1 MKAGLTIYR
10 RFSCHLVRGML
21 MLCLLCLLTP
31 AITATTTPGDV
42 SHSEDLFGQC
52 PLFDTVVRD
61 RMLSGKIT
69 VEEAFAE
76 LDSQNCPIIHGA
88 SITSP
93 QQLQTAVEHSLRI
106 EAAQLVAAG
115 HQKHPDNA
123 NCQRLGELTKMV
135 LDKSGP
141 LKMVMDELVTINCPA
156 LTSCEQFGPIKDQ
169 YSNGGL
175 NPSKAIAQLVE
186 QCSHFSPSAKAP
198 QQVVRNVV
206 EEGLGAPPGQSMAD
220 ECRRLSDMLYTIN
233 DDQRSTGDQQKAKRI
248 MEILCD
254 NKVPIINNCPLFQ
267 SVKARYKGGEVAAN
281 EAIAEMK
288 NSCPILSKELN
299 PAMIF
304 NFEEYGKYRDT
315 HYDLGH
321 KNHGHG
327 DSAKRSGTADASGC
341 GCGCGREIGRGQTK
355 KLFKRH
361 EEHDDSDVCL
371 PDGKS
376 ECNYEH
382 NFAQH
387 SETKVSGLER
397 LLGDV
402 FPKGNPALSSLL
414 ATFYISLFP
423 NLILFATPSSIPN
436 KVLRVMVGF
445 AVGGLLGDVFLH
457 LLPHMF
463 AGEHGHGHGH
473 SHSHGHEHGETSGD
487 HVRNTVYG
495 CTIFLGLMVFF
506 SVDKFMRLL
515 GAGGHSHSHHNH
527 SHAHAHVK
535 TTKQSGSSSAS
546 DNESKHRPRKRR
558 TPKAKRLARDANEA
572 DDEKETGDMLES
584 LSRADAKKPI
594 KLSAYLNLIA
604 DATHN
609 FTDGLAMS
617 ASFYLSHAAGLST
630 FVAVFF
636 HEIPHELG
644 DFAILVQSG
653 FSRTSAL
660 ASQFFTALG
669 AITGTIVGILIEESS
684 KGNSFNFSGL
694 YTTGVP
700 VFAPTI
706 LEGNDRSTL
715 ALFFGGILGMLPS
728 SVAGVPWSK
737 LVIPFTAGGFIY
749 VGTVSVLPDLLQPD
763 EEEDSDGEFPKGRA
777 ALRHSTKQK
786 AQRGITMA
794 FVELGAMLVG
804 LGIMAAIALSEE

>member
-1 MKAGLTIYR
+1 MTTALTAHR
-10 RFSCHLVRGML
+10 RLSCRVVRALLV
-21 MLCLLCLLTP
+21 LCLLCLLAP
-31 AITATTTPGDV
+31 AITATTTTAGDTNT
-42 SHSEDLFGQC
+42 SEDLFGRC
-52 PLFDTVVRD
+52 PLFDSVVRD
-61 RMLSGKIT
+61 RMLSGQIT
-69 VEEAFAE
+69 IEQAFAE
-76 LDSQNCPIIHGA
+76 LDSHNCPIIRGA

-93 QQLQTAVEHSLRI
+93 QQLQAAVEQSFQI
-106 EAAQLVAAG
+106 EAAQRAATS
-115 HQKHPDNA
+115 HQGYPGNA
-123 NCQRLGELTKMV
+123 NCQRLGELARV
-135 LDKSGP
+135 VWDGSGLP
-141 LKMVMDELVTINCPA
+141 KMVMDELVTINCPA
-156 LTSCEQFGPIKDQ
+156 LTSCEQFGSIKAQ
-169 YSNGGL
+169 YSNGDL
-175 NPSKAIAQLVE
+175 TPSKAIAQLVQ
-186 QCSHFSPSAKAP
+186 QCPHFSPPAMAP
-198 QQVVRNVV
+198 QQMVRNVV
-206 EEGLGAPPGQSMAD
+206 EERAGAPPGQSMTD

-233 DDQRSTGDQQKAKRI
+233 DNQRSTADQQAAQRI
-248 MEILCD
+248 MNTLCD
-254 NKVPIINNCPLFQ
+254 NKVPIINKCPLFQ

-281 EAIAEMK
+281 DAIAEMK

-304 NFEEYGKYRDT
+304 NFEEYGTCRDT
-315 HYDLGH
+315 HYDIGH
-321 KNHGHG
+321 ESHSHG
-327 DSAKRSGTADASGC
+327 DLEDRHGTADGNDC
-341 GCGCGREIGRGQTK
+341 GCGCGTGRDRAKQ
-355 KLFKRH
+355 LFKRH
-361 EEHDDSDVCL
+361 KEYDDSEVCL
-371 PDGKS
+371 PGGKS
-376 ECNYEH
+376 ECNH
-382 NFAQH
+382 KQNLVRH
-387 SETKVSGLER
+387 SESKVSGLER

-463 AGEHGHGHGH
+463 AGDHEHGHGHGH
-473 SHSHGHEHGETSGD
+473 GHAEESSD
-487 HVRNTVYG
+487 HVRHTVYG

-515 GAGGHSHSHHNH
+515 GAGGHSHSHHGH
-527 SHAHAHVK
+527 SHSHTK
-535 TTKQSGSSSAS
+535 TDKHSGSSSAS
-546 DNESKHRPRKRR
+546 DSDSKQRLRKRR
-558 TPKAKRLARDANEA
+558 TPKPKRLARDANEA
-572 DDEKETGDMLES
+572 DDEKEMGDILES
-584 LSRADAKKPI
+584 LPRTDTKKPI
-594 KLSAYLNLIA
+594 KHSAYLNLIA
-604 DATHN
+604 DAAHN

-694 YTTGVP
+694 YTAGVP
-700 VFAPTI
+700 VFAPAI
-706 LEGNDRSTL
+706 AEDHNRSLL

-763 EEEDSDGEFPKGRA
+763 EEDEEDGDFSKGRA
-777 ALRHSTKQK
+777 ALRHAARQK
-786 AQRGITMA
+786 TQRGITMA

-804 LGIMAAIALSEE
+804 LGIMAVIALSEE